1 MTTLWQDIRY
11 ALRSFRKSPGF
22 TLTALVTIA
31 LGVGANTAIFSVV
44 NGVLLRPLPLG
55 EPERIE
61 LVGHRYKQL
70 NLDAGVSG
78 AGFRFYQQQNRVFER
93 SAAFTGW
100 EANLANSG
108 EPVRLVGQRATAEY
122 FAALGVTP
130 LLGRSFSTEEEV
142 PGADKV
148 VILSEGLWTRDFARD
163 RGIIGKSI
171 VINGENHTV
180 VGVVSNGFQFGTDPV
195 AIWKPLAFSPQ
206 DVDPA
211 CWGCEWMGMV
221 ARLKPGITPAAA
233 DVDLERMA
241 KLVRENQASN
251 RDADWG
257 LYSRPITEAVV
268 GNVKGAL
275 YVLMGAVGFVLLIAC
290 ANLANLLLARA
301 TGRQREIAIRTAMG
315 AGRGRLA
322 RQLLTESV
330 LLSVLGGAAG
340 LVLAYGA
347 VRGLVSSNP
356 INLPRMDAVALD
368 GSVLLFTGGITIILG
383 LLFGLAPAIQ
393 AARPALHGML
403 KDGVR
408 TSHGGSGLRATLVVS
423 EVALAIVLLIG
434 AGLMLKSFRRW
445 IAVDPGFNPAR
456 VLTLSVSLPSAK
468 YPTPEQRVA
477 FYDQLRHGIAGLP
490 GVEVVGGNVALPM
503 SNNNWTGS
511 FRVEGFQPAPNAN
524 GPWGD
529 FRIVTP
535 GYFAAMGIPVKKG
548 REFDESD
555 VLGGRK
561 VAIVD
566 EVLAAKYWPGQD
578 PIGKRLGRGPDNNPD
593 WWEVIG
599 VVGHVM
605 QNSPKDDEHTQLYR
619 PFAQQA
625 QAQLGFAIRTR
636 GDPRAIEPTV
646 RKLVLAIDPQQPI
659 YDVRAM
665 DERVSGSSSQPRFL
679 SLLLGLFAGVAATLA
694 AVGIYGVMSYTVAQ
708 QTRELG
714 IRMALGAET
723 SNVLR
728 LVLNKGLVLSGIG
741 IALGIGGA
749 LALGKLVATQLFQ
762 TKAAD
767 PMVFLGVSAGLV
779 VVALFATLIP
789 ARRATRVDPMVA
801 LRSE

>member
-1 MTTLWQDIRY
+1 MTTLWQDIRF

-61 LVGHRYKQL
+61 LVGHRYKSI
-70 NLDAGVSG
+70 NLDAGISG

-93 SAAFTGW
+93 TAAFTGW
-100 EANLANSG
+100 EANLANNG
-108 EPVRLVGQRATAEY
+108 EPVRLVGQRTTSEY

-130 LLGRSFSTEEEV
+130 LLGRGFSAEEEI

-148 VILSEGLWTRDFARD
+148 VVLSEGLWTRDFARD
-163 RGIIGKSI
+163 KGVIGKSL
-171 VINGENHTV
+171 VVNGENHVV
-180 VGVVSNGFQFGTDPV
+180 VGVVSNGFQFGTDPI
-195 AIWKPLAFSPQ
+195 AIWKPLAFTPQ
-206 DVDPA
+206 DVDPS
-211 CWGCEWMGMV
+211 CWGCEWMSMV
-221 ARLKPGITPAAA
+221 ARLKPGMTAAAA

-241 KLVRENQASN
+241 KAVRENQASG
-251 RDADWG
+251 RDANWG
-257 LYSRPITEAVV
+257 LYSRPITDAVV

-330 LLSVLGGAAG
+330 LLSVIGGTAG
-340 LVLAYGA
+340 LVLAYAA
-347 VRGLVSSNP
+347 VQGLVASNP
-356 INLPRMDAVALD
+356 VNLPRMDAVGLD
-368 GSVLLFTGGITIILG
+368 GPVLLFTGGITIVLG

-408 TSHGGSGLRATLVVS
+408 SSHRGGGLRATLVVS

-456 VLTLSVSLPSAK
+456 VLTLSVSLPGAK
-468 YPTPEQRVA
+468 YPSPEQRVA
-477 FYDQLRHGIAGLP
+477 FYDQLRHGIAALP
-490 GVEVVGGNVALPM
+490 GVEKVGGNVALPM
-503 SNNNWTGS
+503 TNNNWTQS

-529 FRIVTP
+529 FRLVTP
-535 GYFAAMGIPVKKG
+535 GYFATMGIPIRKG
-548 REFDESD
+548 REFDETD
-555 VLGGRK
+555 VREGRK
-561 VAIVD
+561 VAVVD
-566 EVLAAKYWPGQD
+566 EVLANKYWPGQD
-578 PIGKRLGRGPDNNPD
+578 PIGKRVGRGSDSNTE
-593 WWEVIG
+593 WWDVIG

-619 PFAQQA
+619 PFSQQA
-625 QAQLGFAIRTR
+625 QTQLGFAIRTR
-636 GDPRAIEPTV
+636 GDPRAIEPAV

-665 DERVSGSSSQPRFL
+665 EERVSGSSSQPRFL
-679 SLLLGLFAGVAATLA
+679 SLLLGLFAAVAATLA

-714 IRMALGAET
+714 IRMALGAE
-723 SNVLR
+723 SSSVLR
-728 LVLNKGLVLSGIG
+728 LVLNKGLVLAGIG
-741 IALGIGGA
+741 IALGAGGA
-749 LALGKLVATQLFQ
+749 LALGKVVATQLFQ

-767 PMVFLGVSAGLV
+767 PTVFLGVSAGLV